1 MYLRETIAW
10 ILSLARH
17 FLLAA
22 RERTNQTRVGDLSA
36 RSEMHGTKKCD
47 CGSPR

>member
-1 MYLRETIAW
+1 MYLRETIAR

-22 RERTNQTRVGDLSA
+22 RERTIQTRAGYLSA
-36 RSEMHGTKKCD
+36 RRDMHGTKKTDCD
-47 CGSPR
+47 SPR